1 MNDTRNDK
9 IWELILTS
17 EVIKENIAEFENK
30 LAEEKAKYN
39 KLLDETVELEK
50 TQANLNLEL
59 FHLKNHNGYL
69 GAEIAQKTADAK
81 LLDAEVA
88 TLDINLKTS
97 KDNRDKLELEIKDL
111 WEKQEALAKRYEF
124 LIKNYDYTINVKAL
138 SKNQDDFKSLMKSN
152 EAVNH
157 QVGDFL
163 LKLTAVRDEEVANEF
178 G

>member
-1 MNDTRNDK
+1 
-9 IWELILTS
+9 LILTS

-59 FHLKNHNGYL
+59 FHLRNHNGYL

-111 WEKQEALAKRYEF
+111 
-124 LIKNYDYTINVKAL
+124 
-138 SKNQDDFKSLMKSN
+138 
-152 EAVNH
+152 
-157 QVGDFL
+157 
-163 LKLTAVRDEEVANEF
+163 
-178 G
+178 